1 MSSRSPRER
10 QAPAWLRLFSFFRS
24 SDEPWRK
31 SQVALAV
38 VFLVAQQAAP
48 RTVTVDPRGSDAT
61 FEVSDHRIGD
71 LDLDGRAEFVV
82 LARDGRVRSFRPLSS
97 EPARALGELVLAAP
111 ERVLLDLGRW
121 GEKTYLIA
129 ETPQGTLAYPLDAQ
143 GLIGPTGATWIP
155 RAKLGLRVGAPTF
168 SRIVQDVNR
177 DGVEDIVVP
186 TLAGVELWQATL
198 EPEKTVPSFRKA
210 ATVAVEIARAAQ
222 HEFETLSDALEHSL
236 TIPSLDTED
245 VNGDGRPDLIV
256 AQDDRRAWHLQR
268 ADASFPAEADV
279 AIDLT
284 IFRDTTPAA
293 ENSFGSTL
301 AIDDG
306 ASFASRDLDGDSVP
320 DYVIAHRRKVW
331 VFRGGPA
338 GPQFTEPS
346 AILKTAEDVTLL
358 LVYPLDD
365 DALPDLLL
373 IKVQVPTV
381 AALLRGLF
389 GEWDVPIRALGYKNV
404 GAGKFETTPGQTS
417 ELSLRLP
424 GIVGILKNPE
434 KFTQRFE
441 ELEKSFRAGARGDV
455 DGDGNDDILLV
466 TADGKAIEL
475 WLGRTDE
482 APEKSKERWLR
493 ELLFGDPDR
502 VWDIERAFTA
512 LGNIAAR
519 QVALATGDRPPD
531 RTLPLR
537 DPAETRVLG
546 LECADFDGDGAR
558 EVVITCRDLADPR
571 RRWFDVLVVAQ
582 KK

>member
-1 MSSRSPRER
+1 
-10 QAPAWLRLFSFFRS
+10 
-24 SDEPWRK
+24 
-31 SQVALAV
+31 
-38 VFLVAQQAAP
+38 VFLVTQQAEP
-48 RTVTVDPRGSDAT
+48 RTITIDPRGNDAS

-71 LDLDGRAEFVV
+71 LDRDGRAEFVV
-82 LARDGRVRSFRPLSS
+82 LARDGRVRSFRPLASD
-97 EPARALGELVLAAP
+97 PALALGELVLAVP

-121 GEKTYLIA
+121 GEKTYLLA
-129 ETPQGTLAYPLDAQ
+129 ETPQGTLAYPLDEQ
-143 GLIGPTGATWIP
+143 GVIGPTGATWIP
-155 RAKLGLRVGAPTF
+155 RARLGLRLGAPAF

-177 DGVEDIVVP
+177 DGVEDVVVP

-198 EPEKTVPSFRKA
+198 GPGKAVPSFRKA
-210 ATVAVEIARAAQ
+210 ATVAVEIARGAQ

-236 TIPSLDTED
+236 TIPALDTED
-245 VNGDGRPDLIV
+245 VNGDGRPDLVV

-284 IFRDTTPAA
+284 IFHDTTPAA

-301 AIDDG
+301 AIDEG

-331 VFRGGPA
+331 VFRGGSS

-358 LVYPLDD
+358 LVHPLDD

-404 GAGKFETTPGQTS
+404 GAGKFETTPSKTS
-417 ELSLRLP
+417 ELALRLP
-424 GIVGILKNPE
+424 GIVGIMKNPE
-434 KFTQRFE
+434 KLMRRFE
-441 ELEKSFRAGARGDV
+441 ELQKSFRAGARGDV
-455 DGDGNDDILLV
+455 DGDGNEDTLLV
-466 TADGKAIEL
+466 TADGKALEL
-475 WLGRTDE
+475 WLGRPDE
-482 APEKSKERWLR
+482 AREKSMERWLR
-493 ELLFGDPDR
+493 ELLFDDSER
-502 VWDIERAFTA
+502 VWDLERAFTT
-512 LGNIAAR
+512 LGNLAAR

-537 DPAETRVLG
+537 DPAGTRVVG
-546 LECADFDGDGAR
+546 LVCADFDGDGTR
-558 EVVITCRDLADPR
+558 EVVIACRDPADPR
-571 RRWFDVLVVAQ
+571 RRWFDVLVLGE
-582 KK
+582 KD